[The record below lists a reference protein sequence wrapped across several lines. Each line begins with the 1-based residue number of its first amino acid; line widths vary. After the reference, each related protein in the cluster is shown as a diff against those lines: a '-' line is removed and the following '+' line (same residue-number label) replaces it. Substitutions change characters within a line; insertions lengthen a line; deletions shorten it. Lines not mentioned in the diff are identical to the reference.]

1 MKGIVVLILALASQ
15 LACAKELYMV
25 RSEVAFPEAMSL
37 LQETINEHGYQ
48 VSRVQR
54 VDIGLTASG
63 YQTDK
68 YRVVFF
74 GRGDEVR
81 SLSEKHPTLIPWLPL
96 KIAIFAEENE
106 TIVLAASFAHLR
118 DSYPSAEMQ
127 RYFDRWEADIQMI
140 LEYVRVS
147 E

>member
-1 MKGIVVLILALASQ
+1 
-15 LACAKELYMV
+15 MV